1 MKIIEA
7 LKELKL
13 VEKRI
18 QGNQEQITKYAS
30 YVNTDAPLLE
40 TELKQRAEVESLI
53 QANNDLIIRYMELK
67 QKVELTNLR
76 TKVTL
81 GGKEWT
87 ISQLISLRRGLG
99 KFYISTLQAVNPN
112 TAMARMR
119 QFSNGYDAT
128 NPPKVILLW
137 DEAKKNE
144 QLKYWQQEVLDR
156 IDPTLEIVN
165 ATTDLVEAA

>member
-13 VEKRI
+13 IEKRI

-30 YVNTDAPLLE
+30 YISIDTPPLE
-40 TELKQRAEVESLI
+40 TESKQRAEVDSLI
-53 QANNDLIIRYMELK
+53 QANYDLILRYLELK
-67 QKVELTNLR
+67 QKIELTNLKV
-76 TKVTL
+76 KVTL
-81 GGKEWT
+81 GGKDWT
-87 ISQLISLRRGLG
+87 ISQLISLRRGMG
-99 KFYISTLQAVNPN
+99 KFYISTLQALSPIVANKKFQEL
-112 TAMARMR
+112 R
-119 QFSNGYDAT
+119 QVEIT
-128 NPPKVILLW
+128 NPPKAVLLW

-165 ATTDLVEAA
+165 ATTDLVEDI